1 MSIGIGIPVFND
13 FVLTDYLLKSI
24 EMYTP
29 EIGDINIAVIDDGS
43 TGDYR
48 DALKRIC
55 QNHKVEFIANSENAG
70 VAKSWNRLVHYLK
83 TDNVILLNNDIFV
96 YNGWFQAIKY
106 FLENNQ
112 NVGTVGLPTLNIT
125 QEDVFRLALALEPG
139 KRTVDILNPWT
150 KTRRIGITNIPELR
164 PPVRLISPFGFGC
177 CFGFSQKAYNIIRG
191 FNEEY
196 YAFYEEVDFGIALYQ
211 QGLPSFILPGPH
223 IYHVWGATFQK
234 NQQIN
239 AAKVMEESRKMFITK
254 YECDQQEMYKRLDHN
269 FKSEIK
275 YLDPSGQQ
283 IEITIKETYPPGDVE
298 W

>member
-24 EMYTP
+24 ELYTP
-29 EIGDINIAVIDDGS
+29 ELDEIKIVVLDDGS
-43 TGDYR
+43 TDDYR

-55 QNHKVEFIANSENAG
+55 QNHKVEFISNSKNSG
-70 VAKSWNRLVHYLK
+70 VAKSWNRIVHFLK
-83 TDNVILLNNDIFV
+83 TDNMILLNNDIFV
-96 YNGWFQAIKY
+96 YNGWFRVLRY

-150 KTRRIGITNIPELR
+150 KARRIGVTNIPELR
-164 PPVRLISPFGFGC
+164 PPVRSMSPFGFGC
-177 CFGFSQKAYNIIRG
+177 CFGFSRKAYDLVHG

-211 QGLPSFILPGPH
+211 QGMSSFILPSPH
-223 IYHVWGATFQK
+223 IYHVWGATFQR

-239 AAKVMEESRKMFITK
+239 AAKVMEESRRIFINK
-254 YECDQQEMYKRLDHN
+254 YGCDQQDIFKRSNHN
-269 FKSEIK
+269 FESEIT
-275 YLDPSGQQ
+275 YLDGDKPKS
-283 IEITIKETYPPGDVE
+283 ITITETYPPGDIE